1 MSPQQIRCKGKES
14 KNENDI
20 SAVCLLR
27 KYFFSQGWFWLMKK
41 TCFTNWTFCLVPQ
54 TLRPLGFFANIK
66 NPATSGT
73 KELNR
78 SLFAETEK
86 PPCASSNQ
94 KEINHTLV
102 LLAAW
107 QRVWEWSRGGWWAGR
122 GRARDRPFD
131 GGHDAGGDGDDG
143 DDGDDGGG
151 DNSEAEEDGE
161 QVEAKRETFCKF
173 AIHIPDVGLLFVMM
187 TMISK
192 LDAPNGQQGCFLAMV
207 MNLAI
212 FRVLFLPQQ
221 IHLCELRMSLVS
233 GGSTLLKEENLSLSN
248 DVQTRSRLKVTPKKV
263 SYWAINKGVV
273 EKRCSTR
280 VVRLKNLKVLRNT
293 WNCFYSCQIM

>member
-1 MSPQQIRCKGKES
+1 MAFCHIDQGGGGSSEIKNQAIERYYIFLGHLFHPILWLAPMSPQQIRCKGKES

-78 SLFAETEK
+78 SLFAETEI

-94 KEINHTLV
+94 KEINHTWV

-107 QRVWEWSRGGWWAGR
+107 QRVWEWSRGGWWARR

-131 GGHDAGGDGDDG
+131 GGHDTGGDGDDG
-143 DDGDDGGG
+143 DDDDDDADDDDDDDDDGDD
-151 DNSEAEEDGE
+151 
-161 QVEAKRETFCKF
+161 
-173 AIHIPDVGLLFVMM
+173 IYIMM
-187 TMISK
+187 K
-192 LDAPNGQQGCFLAMV
+192 C
-207 MNLAI
+207 
-212 FRVLFLPQQ
+212 
-221 IHLCELRMSLVS
+221 
-233 GGSTLLKEENLSLSN
+233 LSVCL
-248 DVQTRSRLKVTPKKV
+248 
-263 SYWAINKGVV
+263 
-273 EKRCSTR
+273 
-280 VVRLKNLKVLRNT
+280 
-293 WNCFYSCQIM
+293 